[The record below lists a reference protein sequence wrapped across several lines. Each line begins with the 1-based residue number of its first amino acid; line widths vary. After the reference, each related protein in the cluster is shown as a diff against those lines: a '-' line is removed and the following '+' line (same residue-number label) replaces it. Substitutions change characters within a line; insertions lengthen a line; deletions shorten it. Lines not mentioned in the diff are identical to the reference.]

1 MRGIKIGGGRYKK
14 TRGGGKKGNKERRK
28 GAGVATHKRQNHKKD
43 SVKNGGREEIRTK
56 ELSVPVVS
64 EVPAVL

>member
-14 TRGGGKKGNKERRK
+14 TKRGKKENKERRK
-28 GAGVATHKRQNHKKD
+28 GAGVATHTKDNHKKA
-43 SVKNGGREEIRTK
+43 SVKNRGREEIRTK

-64 EVPAVL
+64 DFPAVF